1 VKKTNINPLKRE
13 RGSAVL
19 EMAVILPLATILL
32 SAILT
37 LGPYV
42 HIGIAVRQAAYDCAV
57 SAAQSLD
64 PAQGHNQGLAAARES
79 FSAFRLS
86 YANASFSLSGSWER
100 GGSVACCCELQRS
113 NQRLSDG
120 AGGEHARGDQRHR
133 SAAGA
138 SVQERMEVGR

>member
-1 VKKTNINPLKRE
+1 MKKTNINPLKRE

-86 YANASFSLSGSWER
+86 HANASFSLSGSWER
-100 GGSVACCCELQRS
+100 GGSVACS
-113 NQRLSDG
+113 VSYSVPT
-120 AGGEHARGDQRHR
+120 
-133 SAAGA
+133 SAFPMERVVNMPEAISA
-138 SVQERMEVGR
+138 TVQLPVQAFKSEWR

>member
-1 VKKTNINPLKRE
+1 VKKTNIYPLKRE

-64 PAQGHNQGLAAARES
+64 PAQGHNQGLAAAQES

-86 YANASFSLSGSWER
+86 HANASFSLSGSWER
-100 GGSVACCCELQRS
+100 GGSVACAVS
-113 NQRLSDG
+113 YSVPT
-120 AGGEHARGDQRHR
+120 
-133 SAAGA
+133 SAFPMERVVNMPEAISA
-138 SVQERMEVGR
+138 TVQLPVQAFKSEWR

>member
-1 VKKTNINPLKRE
+1 VKETKLDPLKSE

-19 EMAVILPLATILL
+19 EIAAILPLAAILL
-32 SAILT
+32 SAVLA

-64 PAQGHNQGLAAARES
+64 PAQGYDQGLAAAQES

-86 YANASFSLSGSWER
+86 PANASFSLSGSWER
-100 GGSVACCCELQRS
+100 GGNVSCSVSYRVPM
-113 NQRLSDG
+113 G
-120 AGGEHARGDQRHR
+120 AFPMERVVNMPETI
-133 SAAGA
+133 SAAVLLP
-138 SVQERMEVGR
+138 VQAFKSEWR